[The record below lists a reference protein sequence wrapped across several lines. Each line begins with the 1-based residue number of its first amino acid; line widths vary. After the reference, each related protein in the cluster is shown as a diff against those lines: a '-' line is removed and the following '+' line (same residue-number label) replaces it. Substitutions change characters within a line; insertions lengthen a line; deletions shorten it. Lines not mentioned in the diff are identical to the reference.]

1 MKQFDI
7 IALGELNVDLIL
19 NQIEGEPEIGKE
31 KFAKQMTLTLGSS
44 TAIFAANAAALGAKV
59 AFCGMIGNDSFGDL
73 VETSLQKKG
82 VDTRFLIRQDKYATG
97 ATICMSYD
105 EDRANLTYQGAMDYM
120 GLADINPEVFKTAK
134 HIHISSIYMQSGVKR
149 DLKQILELC
158 QQNGVTTSLDSQW
171 DPVEKWD
178 LDWKAILPMVTV
190 FMPNETELK
199 FLTRCATL
207 EEAIETIRPYTN
219 AAVIKCGSKGSILMR
234 KGMPDR
240 RQDALLNKNVVD
252 CIGAGDSFN
261 SGFITRLAAGDPLDV
276 CQQYGNMT
284 GAVNTTAAGGT
295 TAFTCREDVER
306 IGRERFGWS
315 R

>member
-1 MKQFDI
+1 MKKFDI

-73 VETSLQKKG
+73 VETSVQKKG

-120 GLADINPEVFKTAK
+120 SLDDIDPEVFKTTK

-149 DLKQILELC
+149 DLKKILELC
-158 QQNGVTTSLDSQW
+158 QANGVTTSLDSQW

-178 LDWKAILPMVTV
+178 LDWKTILPMVTV

-199 FLTRCATL
+199 FLTRCNTL
-207 EEAIETIRPYTN
+207 EEAVETIRPYTN
-219 AAVIKCGSKGSILMR
+219 AAVIKCGSKGSILIR
-234 KGMPDR
+234 KGQPDR
-240 RQDALLNKNVVD
+240 KQAALLNKNVVD
-252 CIGAGDSFN
+252 CIVPA
-261 SGFITRLAAGDPLDV
+261 TRSTRASSPV
-276 CQQYGNMT
+276 WQQAIRST
-284 GAVNTTAAGGT
+284 VARSTA
-295 TAFTCREDVER
+295 
-306 IGRERFGWS
+306 I
-315 R
+315 